1 MSNTESIEQEA
12 GALSHLSGELG
23 NLRGKLTELN
33 NEQSKIRCLI
43 KEKELELV
51 KIQHK
56 VYVGCVVKNKY
67 GVLFEVSK
75 IDTSWQSK
83 PPIYGH
89 RQKKDGLYSLSEQYI
104 GQDWEMVA

>member
-1 MSNTESIEQEA
+1 MTDEKTQQPLGVASDLNAELGILREKVAKLNLEQSNT
-12 GALSHLSGELG
+12 
-23 NLRGKLTELN
+23 RD
-33 NEQSKIRCLI
+33 RI
-43 KEKELELV
+43 KQIELELI

-75 IDTSWQSK
+75 IVVGWESK

-89 RQKKDGLYSLSEQYI
+89 KQKKDGAFSLNEQYI
-104 GQDWEMVA
+104 GNCWEIVA